1 MIHHYTTIDN
11 LALILESRKIRFTR
25 LDLLDDI
32 KEISGLDNKL
42 LKLSTSI
49 FVSSWTED
57 HEENIPLWE
66 MYASLNNG
74 VRITMPKDMF
84 KKHLISAFS
93 EQNHGLTGN
102 MDSPFTKEEVFYN
115 GKYLIVNIFDSRR
128 GDFYKKVEYRDDFKC
143 IYNSLI
149 KESVNEVKIDCM
161 WDLGKYKSRK
171 WEFQKEVRFTIY
183 TKVLNPIFKHSPMR
197 QFDVDN
203 IGQWFENPDRY
214 IDVPL
219 SDEEYKN
226 MIITVAP
233 CVSDARRLIVKS
245 LIKAFGLHNDY
256 RESDLNGTIRR

>member
-84 KKHLISAFS
+84 QKH
-93 EQNHGLTGN
+93 
-102 MDSPFTKEEVFYN
+102 
-115 GKYLIVNIFDSRR
+115 R
-128 GDFYKKVEYRDDFKC
+128 
-143 IYNSLI
+143 
-149 KESVNEVKIDCM
+149 
-161 WDLGKYKSRK
+161 
-171 WEFQKEVRFTIY
+171 
-183 TKVLNPIFKHSPMR
+183 
-197 QFDVDN
+197 
-203 IGQWFENPDRY
+203 
-214 IDVPL
+214 
-219 SDEEYKN
+219 
-226 MIITVAP
+226 
-233 CVSDARRLIVKS
+233 
-245 LIKAFGLHNDY
+245 
-256 RESDLNGTIRR
+256 